1 MVKVEL
7 MLYPIIVFVMVILS
21 VMLVKNSEGEEA
33 RDHMISGVGIP
44 NTSQVNVKVSV
55 WLTTRDDGTTD
66 KTSGGSD
73 QVEKYLEL

>member
-55 WLTTRDDGTTD
+55 
-66 KTSGGSD
+66 
-73 QVEKYLEL
+73 